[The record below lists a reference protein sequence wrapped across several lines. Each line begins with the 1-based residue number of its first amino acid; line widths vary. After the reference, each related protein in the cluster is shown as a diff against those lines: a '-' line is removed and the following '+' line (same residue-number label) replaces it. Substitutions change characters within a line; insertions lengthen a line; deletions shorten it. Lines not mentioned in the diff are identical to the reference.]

1 MMCDICI
8 LVYFIMK
15 TTWNT
20 AK

>member
-1 MMCDICI
+1 MCDICI